1 MTADIDWAAFAESLG
16 DIPTET
22 DDAPARRTSRDFYW
36 YGPVLKRQLRGVS
49 GDIAVHAAV

>member
-49 GDIAVHAAV
+49 GDLVVHAAV